1 MRKLL
6 LVFVI
11 LMQVGCTATNL
22 YYQSPTDNSIG
33 QPMELIKQ
41 ALSEQ
46 FSKYP
51 PVEIEVSD
59 KYFKTISYEPL
70 KKIGIGSLITDPKAK
85 FVYYNLLP
93 KITVGFSENLA
104 VLTIEFSS
112 RFVIKYTFCQFCLF
126 LHKNIKT
133 CHEMA

>member
-1 MRKLL
+1 
-6 LVFVI
+6 
-11 LMQVGCTATNL
+11 MQVGCTATNL

-33 QPMELIKQ
+33 QPMEVLKQ

-70 KKIGIGSLITDPKAK
+70 KKIGIGRLITDPKAK
-85 FVYYNLLP
+85 FVYYNSIKSVELYKKRKWYIVLING
-93 KITVGFSENLA
+93 KNGTVLYYMYILSQERA
-104 VLTIEFSS
+104 Q
-112 RFVIKYTFCQFCLF
+112 QFIDAINMLR
-126 LHKNIKT
+126 N
-133 CHEMA
+133 EQP

>member
-11 LMQVGCTATNL
+11 IMQAGCTATNL
-22 YYQSPTDNSIG
+22 YYQSPTDNSIW
-33 QPMELIKQ
+33 QPMEVIKQ

-59 KYFKTISYEPL
+59 KYFKTISYEPM
-70 KKIGIGSLITDPKAK
+70 KKIGIGRLITAPKAR
-85 FVYYNLLP
+85 FVYYN
-93 KITVGFSENLA
+93 S
-104 VLTIEFSS
+104 
-112 RFVIKYTFCQFCLF
+112 IKSVELYKKKNGILF
-126 LHKNIKT
+126 L
-133 CHEMA
+133 